1 MPIVLPNNL
10 DKEPLELVN
19 KITYKHL
26 KKALEEVAKE
36 KNMPVQIADDKYDVN
51 DGGLFSSLI
60 TGTKPCV
67 AVYHTKHKKDYHCA
81 IIELKEAYGSYYVY
95 VHMGGISKNQ
105 RDINWGKSRAYVRS
119 DGGFGLHHPG
129 LLARLDSIAAK
140 ADMQDENLYYD
151 ALYKLI
157 GEAIVEAQVMADL
170 PPRTTSA
177 PRPENTQKTSNHT
190 AAQQEA
196 PKKEVPKAAQAAP
209 APEKPIQPEPHKEPA
224 TAEPRQK
231 LEKSIGIETMGG
243 VFTKIISAGTYIP
256 TEAKMTFSTAAD
268 KQTSVEINVLQGE
281 NEKACDNVSLGKYML
296 SGIAPAR
303 RGVPQIEVTFSVN
316 KYGELDLTAVDK
328 GTKNELEIFVDNI
341 LATKKEAEAQQPDQP
356 KQQQEPDQHTTIP
369 SANCCISIDKSD
381 EEFLFWTTAHVGF
394 LTNDRNYTEAIRKN
408 CFIPHSK
415 YINLYV
421 PMEEQN
427 SASFQVVESAGSL
440 QEQNKIIGKFVLSDV
455 ASSEKE
461 QLLLELCCC
470 INPKGIMNV
479 TAKDVSANTYLSIAF
494 APVEA
499 KDPERTTTKSETKS
513 KSKVEQLQDLVDL
526 LDRGALTQKEF
537 EILKK
542 KILYN

>member
-10 DKEPLELVN
+10 DKQPIEVDV
-19 KITYKHL
+19 KFTYKQF
-26 KKALEEVAKE
+26 KKALEIVAQE
-36 KNMPVQIADDKYDVN
+36 MNMPVQIVEEKYDVS
-51 DGGLFSSLI
+51 DGGLFSSWI
-60 TGTKPCV
+60 AGTIPCI
-67 AVYHTKHKKDYHCA
+67 AIYHTKHKKDYHCA
-81 IIELKEAYGSYYVY
+81 IVELKEAYGSFYLYI
-95 VHMGGISKNQ
+95 HMGGISKNQ
-105 RDINWGKSRAYVRS
+105 RDINWGKSRAYIRS
-119 DGGFGLHHPG
+119 DGGVGVHHPG
-129 LLARLDSIAAK
+129 LFARLDSIAAK

-157 GEAIVEAQVMADL
+157 GSAIAEARFMVNH
-170 PPRTTSA
+170 PPRTAPA
-177 PRPENTQKTSNHT
+177 PRPETAQKVENPAYS
-190 AAQQEA
+190 QQD
-196 PKKEVPKAAQAAP
+196 PPPKAAPKSAS

-224 TAEPRQK
+224 KAEPRQK

-296 SGIAPAR
+296 SGIAPAP

-328 GTKNELEIFVDNI
+328 GTENELAIFVDNI

-494 APVEA
+494 VPVEA
-499 KDPERTTTKSETKS
+499 KDPERTTTKSETTS

-526 LDRGALTQKEF
+526 LDRGALTQEEF